1 MDIGQSPQFQANLHL
16 HFFHNNAFY
25 LYPCNNEEIEED
37 IVVFYLLKSIFR
49 EKNKEIFIILLRRWF
64 EYINLHFNLLL
75 MVYLV

>member
-1 MDIGQSPQFQANLHL
+1 VYSSILNVTRPIYNGILNTYAIYWT
-16 HFFHNNAFY
+16 NN
-25 LYPCNNEEIEED
+25 EED

-75 MVYLV
+75 RVYLV